1 MRLLSL
7 SSDDVMLDGD
17 KPRQKELL
25 GYMNALLD
33 EELDAQQDLSQITVQ
48 ESEQL
53 EADVKKSDEGLIS
66 NEPQTLLVKTDVHER
81 PETKHPT
88 ALLKPP
94 PELEDKLEESKVPS
108 FMATPARTWAQ
119 GKFDALLIKIAGVT
133 VAVPLFQVQKIH
145 KINKP
150 LVRLADRPD
159 WFLGLYSYS
168 GRTIQVLDIRQ
179 LISVKSNN
187 VRNDWLSGHIIEF
200 ESGLYGFACEEVD
213 KIIKLENKDVRWR
226 NNEKDKAWY
235 MGIIAH
241 QMCIFVDMQQLL
253 TEKIGPA
260 MTKC

>member
-1 MRLLSL
+1 
-7 SSDDVMLDGD
+7 MLGAD

-25 GYMNALLD
+25 GYMNALLG
-33 EELDAQQDLSQITVQ
+33 EEFDSQQDAPQVAEQDSA
-48 ESEQL
+48 QL
-53 EADVKKSDEGLIS
+53 EAAIKQSDEDLIS
-66 NEPQTLLVKTDVHER
+66 NEPQTLLAKTDVPVLSEIIL
-81 PETKHPT
+81 P
-88 ALLKPP
+88 AVL
-94 PELEDKLEESKVPS
+94 SKTPS
-108 FMATPARTWAQ
+108 LPAVSARTWTQ
-119 GKFDALLIKIAGVT
+119 HKFDALLIKVAGVT
-133 VAVPLFQVQKIH
+133 VALPLFQVQKIH

-150 LVRLADRPD
+150 LVKLADRPG